1 MKLDKAICL
10 LKEIESYQ
18 EQAYIVGGY
27 VRDWIRGIPTEDIDI
42 CTSMTPV
49 QLKQHFQVKREN
61 YGSSFIQYQGS
72 LFEVTTFR
80 KEQGSNDHR
89 HPLEVSYTDV
99 LRDDLKR
106 RDFRMNTLC
115 MNSNKEVI
123 DLLHGKEDILEKKI
137 VCVGDPHIRLEEDAL
152 RILRAIRFATV
163 LDFSIDPKLSKA
175 MVEKRTLLNSISY
188 ERKRKELDLIFSTD
202 PEKGRS
208 LLIEHQLLD
217 CLELTKL
224 KEVTLCSEPICIW
237 YQLDVENKYPFTR
250 KEKKIFSVFRKYEG
264 KEIDVDTLYRFDRF
278 TLSCLAEL
286 HAIPKDQVFKQ
297 KQSLPIQ
304 TRKDIQITS
313 QELLQYV
320 PSHMLSR
327 VYEALEHA
335 ILERQIK
342 NNHQEIIEWVK
353 KL

>member
-99 LRDDLKR
+99 LREDLKR

-137 VCVGDPHIRLEEDAL
+137 VCVGDPRVRLEEDAL

-175 MVEKRTLLNSISY
+175 MVEKR
-188 ERKRKELDLIFSTD
+188 KH
-202 PEKGRS
+202 S
-208 LLIEHQLLD
+208 L
-217 CLELTKL
+217 
-224 KEVTLCSEPICIW
+224 
-237 YQLDVENKYPFTR
+237 
-250 KEKKIFSVFRKYEG
+250 
-264 KEIDVDTLYRFDRF
+264 
-278 TLSCLAEL
+278 
-286 HAIPKDQVFKQ
+286 
-297 KQSLPIQ
+297 
-304 TRKDIQITS
+304 
-313 QELLQYV
+313 
-320 PSHMLSR
+320 
-327 VYEALEHA
+327 
-335 ILERQIK
+335 
-342 NNHQEIIEWVK
+342 
-353 KL
+353 